1 MTPTQRRG
9 ATTSSD
15 IFRDVLCGI
24 DGTRTSYEAVR
35 QAASLVSPGA
45 RLTLLAVCA
54 TGTGKHP
61 VAVLAPERARR
72 VLDHGR
78 RLAKEAGASAEIE
91 LEPGGPVVDVVLSRA
106 REHAL
111 LALGAP
117 SMSRLAHLVVG
128 GITTKAA
135 HVLPSALLVARRRAV
150 GARPGER
157 ILVAS
162 DALDRSDQLVEF
174 AIDLALARRASLV
187 LIHAARTESGARPT
201 RISAQIKRVSQDLG
215 ELSIVRVE
223 PGRAHAA
230 ILKTAAQEGASL
242 VVLSSHRKRGLRA
255 LGSVSERVV
264 HDAPCSVL
272 VVRPDDL
279 RG

>member
-1 MTPTQRRG
+1 MTATQRRG

-35 QAASLVSPGA
+35 QAASLVAPAG

-54 TGTGKHP
+54 TGAGKHP

-128 GITTKAA
+128 GITTEAA
-135 HVLPSALLVARRRAV
+135 HVLPPLCSSPAAGRWARDPVSGSSSQAM
-150 GARPGER
+150 
-157 ILVAS
+157 
-162 DALDRSDQLVEF
+162 RST
-174 AIDLALARRASLV
+174 A
-187 LIHAARTESGARPT
+187 
-201 RISAQIKRVSQDLG
+201 RIS
-215 ELSIVRVE
+215 
-223 PGRAHAA
+223 
-230 ILKTAAQEGASL
+230 
-242 VVLSSHRKRGLRA
+242 SSSSPSTLHKPD
-255 LGSVSERVV
+255 V
-264 HDAPCSVL
+264 HHSF
-272 VVRPDDL
+272 
-279 RG
+279 